1 MLVVVE
7 VVLERALL
15 MEEVLNYSKD
25 ELVYIRLLGT
35 TVQSILQN
43 A

>member
-1 MLVVVE
+1 MLV
-7 VVLERALL
+7 VVLERAILL
-15 MEEVLNYSKD
+15 KEVLNYSKD
-25 ELVYIRLLGT
+25 ELMYIRILGT